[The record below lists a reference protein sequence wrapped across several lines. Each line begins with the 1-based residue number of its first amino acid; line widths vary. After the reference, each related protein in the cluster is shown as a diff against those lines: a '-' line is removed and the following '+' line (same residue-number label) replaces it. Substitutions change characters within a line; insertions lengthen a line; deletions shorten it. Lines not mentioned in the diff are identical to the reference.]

1 MVGSIS
7 SCDTKRNFYPI
18 TSYGCPVQPYRG
30 PYGTRPS
37 TSDPSA
43 TLLAVRATNAPD
55 IQHEPWAEHHRLG
68 RRRAPSMNYGAS
80 TAPRAT
86 RHAKKARALSALQ
99 TCPGVRLALGS
110 IAEASGSSRGAV
122 VVPDLRLGAQ
132 RQCGGG
138 GCRARW
144 ACSRCWAMR
153 HRCPRSAPCPPGHG
167 RAGGA
172 SVGNGPEPTTGGGGR
187 AFFRFCPLL

>member
-1 MVGSIS
+1 MLNRSDPCGPS
-7 SCDTKRNFYPI
+7 
-18 TSYGCPVQPYRG
+18 RG
-30 PYGTRPS
+30 QDGTRPRA
-37 TSDPSA
+37 SDPSA

-55 IQHEPWAEHHRLG
+55 IQHEHRLHITVLAG
-68 RRRAPSMNYGAS
+68 AAHCQYTVARPQLHGPLGTQSPSDKRTPDMSWSAPICREQCRGLWIKPRSCRSLLSRVGA
-80 TAPRAT
+80 R
-86 RHAKKARALSALQ
+86 
-99 TCPGVRLALGS
+99 
-110 IAEASGSSRGAV
+110 
-122 VVPDLRLGAQ
+122 

-172 SVGNGPEPTTGGGGR
+172 SVGNGPVPTLADGGR
-187 AFFRFCPLL
+187 GDFVFDRFL